1 MSASGTLRHARGGA
15 ALSEAEHRNAVPLSS
30 LLRHAPLLFHIENGH
45 RISGDE
51 GVEFPDDKTALKEAQ
66 VIADDRGRAKEPVR
80 WVADEDIGWGQ
91 RQVAAQKR
99 SKTDV

>member
-1 MSASGTLRHARGGA
+1 MHAAARLCRKPRTGTLFRFRRCCAMPRYF
-15 ALSEAEHRNAVPLSS
+15 
-30 LLRHAPLLFHIENGH
+30 FHIENGH

-66 VIADDRGRAKEPVR
+66 DIADDRGRAKEPVR